1 MSSTYR
7 LYIDESGHHRYQKST
22 AVTERFLGLTGIIIK
37 KEVYEDEVIQRIEQ
51 LRSHFYTDYDLRPA
65 LHLTDIIASKN
76 GFVNLK
82 DETIRKQFDSEFVSL
97 LRDVDY
103 QIITVVIDKNAHQD
117 RYITPEHPYHYSLTC
132 MLERYCKFLKYV
144 NGTGDVMAEARGK
157 KEDNNLQNAYSRFY
171 QKGTQYAQPADV
183 QARLTSKDIKLKT
196 KYHLVQGLEFA
207 DMIALTSK
215 IDILHTYGLVDSL
228 DPNFTTTVINTLQPK
243 YYNGATGPKGNGKKF
258 L

>member
-7 LYIDESGHHRYQKST
+7 LYIDESGHHRYQKSP
-22 AVTERFLGLTGIIIK
+22 AITERFLGLTGIIVNS
-37 KEVYEDEVIQRIEQ
+37 EVYTNDVIPRIEQ
-51 LRSHFYTDYDLRPA
+51 MRSHFYTDYDLRPA

-76 GFVNLK
+76 GFSNLK
-82 DETIRKQFDSEFVSL
+82 DEDIRNEFNSEFISL
-97 LRDVDY
+97 LKDVDY

-132 MLERYCKFLKYV
+132 MLERYCKFLKHV

-171 QKGTQYAQPADV
+171 QNGTQFALPADV
-183 QARLTSKDIKLKT
+183 QSRLTSKDIKLKT
-196 KYHLVQGLEFA
+196 KYHLIQGLEFA
-207 DMIALTSK
+207 DLIALTSK
-215 IDILHTYGLVDSL
+215 IDILHTNRLVENL
-228 DPNFTTTVINTLQPK
+228 DPNFTTTVIETIQPK
-243 YYNGATGPKGNGKKF
+243 YYQGATGPNGNGKKF